1 MKTFLAT
8 VAGLVIG
15 GVMIWALEALGHQ
28 LFPLPFELDP
38 QDPKYL
44 EDLKNLMFKI
54 PVESMIAIIVA
65 HIVGVFTGLCVAKVI
80 QKDSAVPVYIIGG
93 LFLFSTGIN
102 LMVIPHPVW
111 FSVTDIAGVLIVS
124 LLFIR
129 SVNKN

>member
-1 MKTFLAT
+1 MKTFLAS

-28 LFPLPFELDP
+28 LFPLPFEIDP
-38 QDPKYL
+38 ENL
-44 EDLKNLMFKI
+44 EDLRNLMFKI
-54 PVESMIAIIVA
+54 PVESMISIIVA
-65 HIVGVFTGLCVAKVI
+65 HVVGVFTGLCVAKVI
-80 QKDSAVPVYIIGG
+80 QKDSVVPLYIIGG

-111 FSVTDIAGVLIVS
+111 FSVADVGGVLIVS